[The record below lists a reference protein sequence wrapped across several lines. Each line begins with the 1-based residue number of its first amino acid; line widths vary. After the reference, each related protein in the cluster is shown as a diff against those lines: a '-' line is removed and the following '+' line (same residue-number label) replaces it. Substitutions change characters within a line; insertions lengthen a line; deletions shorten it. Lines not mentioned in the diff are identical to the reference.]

1 MFRRVSIVRLLG
13 GSFSW
18 SRRTSHKFGPT
29 TSPIRPWGPQLSVAD
44 VPKVPLAPPRVCIG
58 YLQCFLFTGA
68 QSWYRR
74 AQSSSRELHN
84 RPRAQKLV
92 SVVLSLVLGAPRTV
106 LGGEGLLSQGLNH
119 FLLVA
124 HPRNGLRKEGGSKS
138 FFLATPQCWSLGHKY
153 RRNSRG
159 EGGRGQRPQ
168 LSDWRSHSPHPNFAP
183 LPDLFRKQIK
193 ILAESH
199 FASPSLTTFAP
210 SI

>member
-119 FLLVA
+119 FFI
-124 HPRNGLRKEGGSKS
+124 GGPPSKWS
-138 FFLATPQCWSLGHKY
+138 QKGGREQKFFLGNTPVLVSG
-153 RRNSRG
+153 
-159 EGGRGQRPQ
+159 PQ
-168 LSDWRSHSPHPNFAP
+168 V
-183 LPDLFRKQIK
+183 
-193 ILAESH
+193 
-199 FASPSLTTFAP
+199 
-210 SI
+210 

>member
-29 TSPIRPWGPQLSVAD
+29 TSPIRPWGPKLSVAD

-159 EGGRGQRPQ
+159 EGAGDSG
-168 LSDWRSHSPHPNFAP
+168 PNFRTGGAIP
-183 LPDLFRKQIK
+183 LTPTLYRFQ
-193 ILAESH
+193 
-199 FASPSLTTFAP
+199 TFSVNKSRYRP
-210 SI
+210 NHIWPHHR